1 MRDREGD
8 GNGSWQRAHFA
19 NLIPNRQNYSSSV
32 PHPRFTLSSCQLSM
46 LSGRS
51 HCILRGSFRL
61 FALLPIRRTYV
72 EVSPFKSW
80 LVAREQQQQQQH
92 DVQLDIYLPF
102 ISRSRQANRMK
113 RIFTMHALS
122 SLVSYIPCRG
132 VYCSWQS
139 SKLLWDLISTYLRL
153 EKKERKWSQGENRGW
168 FSVLEKL
175 LGLQEYWK

>member
-1 MRDREGD
+1 MRDRD
-8 GNGSWQRAHFA
+8 GNGHGSWQGAHFA
-19 NLIPNRQNYSSSV
+19 NLIPNRQNYFSSV
-32 PHPRFTLSSCQLSM
+32 PHPQCVLSSCQLSV
-46 LSGRS
+46 LSSRS
-51 HCILRGSFRL
+51 HCILRGCFRL

-80 LVAREQQQQQQH
+80 LVARELQQQQH

-113 RIFTMHALS
+113 RIHTMHARI
-122 SLVSYIPCRG
+122 SLVSYIPCHG
-132 VYCSWQS
+132 FYCSWQS

-153 EKKERKWSQGENRGW
+153 EKKERRGRQAEFQGW

>member
-1 MRDREGD
+1 MRDRDEN
-8 GNGSWQRAHFA
+8 GNGSWQGAHFA
-19 NLIPNRQNYSSSV
+19 NLIPNRQNYFSSV
-32 PHPRFTLSSCQLSM
+32 PYPRLILSSCQLSM

-80 LVAREQQQQQQH
+80 LVARELQQQQH

-132 VYCSWQS
+132 VYCSRQS

-153 EKKERKWSQGENRGW
+153 EKKERNESLGENQGW